1 MFERNPVDNIS
12 AVTVAI
18 EATLDDGRV
27 VTGRAAVS
35 NARAIHK
42 LMEGGE
48 AFLYVEQFDGEVTF
62 VPKAS
67 IKALKLVTP
76 MRPQPLNTRVQ
87 DATNFDPYRV
97 LGVDRTSPWE
107 DIKSAYHRL
116 SKLYHPDVYAS
127 VTLPPEVGAY
137 LGARASEINAAF
149 RLLKSREASKPI
161 YTTPVY
167 SKPGT

>member
-27 VTGRAAVS
+27 ITGRAAVS
-35 NARAIHK
+35 NARAVHK
-42 LMEGGE
+42 LMDGSEP
-48 AFLYVEQFDGEVTF
+48 FLYVEEFDGEATF

-76 MRPQPLNTRVQ
+76 MRPQALNARVQ
-87 DATNFDPYRV
+87 DATSFDPYRV
-97 LGVDRTSPWE
+97 LGIGKSAPWDE
-107 DIKSAYHRL
+107 IKSAYHRL

-127 VTLPPEVGAY
+127 VTLPPEVATY

-149 RLLKSREASKPI
+149 RLLKSREAAK
-161 YTTPVY
+161 PVY
-167 SKPGT
+167 TKPAN